1 MYKNIALAA
10 VAVPAMVCSVAVA
23 EENLTPEQQ
32 VVLAKLQ
39 AVTGVMEI
47 LTTDDGDKA
56 PEVLAA
62 GIDEITKSLKELNE
76 AAKKLDQA
84 AIAAAEKEAEADE
97 DVAKLPE
104 LFAKVVEAIGQKDF
118 YGCEHLKKAIVEFA
132 EAL

>member
-1 MYKNIALAA
+1 MYKNFALAA
-10 VAVPAMVCSVAVA
+10 VAVPAIVCSVAVA
-23 EENLTPEQQ
+23 EEEPTPEQS

-39 AVTGVMEI
+39 AVAGVMEI

-76 AAKKLDQA
+76 AAKKLDQT
-84 AIAAAEKEAEADE
+84 AIKAAEEEVSADE
-97 DVAKLPE
+97 DIVKLQE
-104 LFAKVVEAIGQKDF
+104 TFEKVLKVIADKDF
-118 YGCEHLKKAIVEFA
+118 FGCEHLKQAIADFA